1 MTLTTEEEKEETSP
15 QPNCL
20 PCSDAPASPESAVER
35 LPPLLSYEEEGPM
48 GRSPSLLSASHL
60 TEREQLELV
69 ARAYRSSECDTESTT
84 GDSSSESEED
94 ERQKK
99 DEDTGGE
106 EGDEKNQLEKDSQ
119 HLSQQIPAVA
129 SQPRMPETKVGVTEE
144 EHRGNDP
151 SFVFLQ
157 LFHTAA
163 PPSNP
168 PLLLPSDEATARAIK
183 LLDRIPPYTTHKI
196 GVVYVCRGQMSETAI
211 LANTSGSSRYQH
223 FLSGL
228 GQLLRLSSCDPDLVY
243 LGGLDRGGNDGEF
256 TYFYLRDTT
265 QVVFHVATLMP
276 TLTSDPHCSN
286 KKLHIGNDLVT
297 IIFNESGAPYKF
309 GTIKGQ
315 FGYVEVLVEPLPA
328 GVNRV
333 SVAVCGGMAGMIS
346 VEPVICSSSQLPTL
360 VRTKAL
366 QANVHVPYLSL
377 VDDCGLL
384 NHVPL
389 SP

>member
-1 MTLTTEEEKEETSP
+1 
-15 QPNCL
+15 
-20 PCSDAPASPESAVER
+20 
-35 LPPLLSYEEEGPM
+35 M

-60 TEREQLELV
+60 TEQEQLELV

-84 GDSSSESEED
+84 GGSSSDTEED
-94 ERQKK
+94 GRQKK

-106 EGDEKNQLEKDSQ
+106 GEDEKDSQ
-119 HLSQQIPAVA
+119 PLSQQIPAVE
-129 SQPRMPETKVGVTEE
+129 SQPRLHSIPETKVGVTEE
-144 EHRGNDP
+144 EHLGNDP

-168 PLLLPSDEATARAIK
+168 PLLLASDEATARAIK

-196 GVVYVCRGQMSETAI
+196 GVVYVGRGQMSEAAI

-328 GVNRV
+328 AVNRV
-333 SVAVCGGMAGMIS
+333 SVAVCGGMDGMIS

-360 VRTKAL
+360 SRTKAL

-377 VDDCGLL
+377 VDGFMFPSLPSLPPESMSQSHHHGQSTTLTTGSAD
-384 NHVPL
+384 
-389 SP
+389 